1 MAGFQFQT
9 MAPRVLRQD
18 ILASLRRAILEGD
31 LKLGDRLLEA
41 DVAAQMGVSRAPVR
55 EAVRQLE
62 QEGLVEFQPHRGST
76 VLGVPDEE
84 IDAIYD
90 LRAQLEAKAIRRACA
105 RITDEELEE
114 LGEHLRRMTRAVEA
128 HNYSAVSEA
137 DLQFHATIQRIAG
150 YRLLRRMWESMDGM
164 VRVRSYQAFEG
175 DGPANEYFRRTAVS
189 SHLPIL
195 NALKA
200 RDPELAER
208 AVREHILEVSE
219 RIRDDEGRSQDVYAG
234 VG

>member
-9 MAPRVLRQD
+9 VAPRVLRQD
-18 ILASLRRAILEGD
+18 ILASLRKAILRGD
-31 LKLGDRLLEA
+31 LKPGDRLLEA
-41 DVAAQMGVSRAPVR
+41 EVATQMGVSRAPVR

-84 IDAIYD
+84 IDAIYE
-90 LRAQLEAKAIRRACA
+90 LRAELEAKAIRRACE
-105 RITDEELEE
+105 RITDEEIEE
-114 LGEHLRRMTRAVEA
+114 LGEHLRRMAQAVEVRD
-128 HNYSAVSEA
+128 YSAVFEA
-137 DLQFHATIQRIAG
+137 DLQFHGTIQRIAG

-175 DGPANEYFRRTAVS
+175 DTEANEYFRRTAVS

-200 RDPELAER
+200 RDPRLADR
-208 AVREHILEVSE
+208 AVRDHILEVSE
-219 RIRDDEGRSQDVYAG
+219 RIRGQETPPKDARASAG
-234 VG
+234 